1 MSFQI
6 NFGSRGF
13 RRFGL
18 FQVSCM
24 LFFFYILKQVSI
36 IFRRLRERCEMFCGL
51 QNVNLT
57 FFFPFWVNSSF
68 KSGIKQEWSGGNMS
82 WYLTLVVNCTP
93 VLMMRGFCGCVGM
106 HGCFSTTNELRNK
119 PHLQW
124 FTQFCSSHHFLHLE
138 GLWFCLFS
146 DSFQYGVTCC

>member
-1 MSFQI
+1 MDLWASVDLDYSRLAACCFFVHFKTSLHHLPSFT
-6 NFGSRGF
+6 RT
-13 RRFGL
+13 
-18 FQVSCM
+18 
-24 LFFFYILKQVSI
+24 
-36 IFRRLRERCEMFCGL
+36 LRSVLWAAKR
-51 QNVNLT
+51 QPD